1 MGLDEDSYFITVNSL
16 MTLANNEL
24 GMDDGYTPSGDLRR
38 PYQNALKT
46 VLDRANNNLNFVI
59 IP

>member
-1 MGLDEDSYFITVNSL
+1 